1 MTAKDFL
8 TNLPNQVPA
17 GALDNVDTN
26 FHFDISGEGGG
37 QFAIEVC
44 EGQMTV
50 HEGFIGEEKCKI
62 SASND
67 NFLKVLSGKLNPM
80 MAVLTGK
87 IKISNQ
93 GELIKYAKVF
103 GLM

>member
-1 MTAKDFL
+1 MTAKEFL
-8 TNLPNQVPA
+8 TNLPSQVPD
-17 GALDNVDTN
+17 GMLDDVETN

-37 QFAIEVC
+37 QFAIEVSN
-44 EGQMTV
+44 GKMTV
-50 HEGFIGEEKCKI
+50 HESFIGVEKCKI
-62 SASND
+62 TGSQD
-67 NFLKVLSGKLNPM
+67 NFIKVLSGKLNPM